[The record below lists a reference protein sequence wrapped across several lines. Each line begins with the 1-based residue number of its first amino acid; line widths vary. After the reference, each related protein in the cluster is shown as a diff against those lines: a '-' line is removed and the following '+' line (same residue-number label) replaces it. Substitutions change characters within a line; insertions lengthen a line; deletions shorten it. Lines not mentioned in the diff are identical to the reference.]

1 MCMAIQVSV
10 QRAQLFRMKSRY
22 DFMDC
27 VSRVRVQ
34 WLRNGKKS
42 IVAFTAVVYARVCPS
57 FGCVL
62 PFVYA
67 IYSHYVWCS
76 VYVWVRAPL
85 YTCTIPEPIHVFLHA
100 LHTRVCAD
108 DELWRPIE
116 SHRRHRSLSAW
127 LPTRVPSFR
136 NNLFVKA
143 FGYAWKKCVFL
154 RLILIRFPL
163 RSYSAVMFNGIESW
177 ILRIIPEDMACHA
190 PKDFNYD
197 KIDLHSFSYIN
208 FCVLCKYVQLAKSEW
223 QTVEVGGE
231 SGQRHARMTRGLHAR
246 GTRVAVLPRV

>member
-1 MCMAIQVSV
+1 MFKEHSYSEWNLDTISWIV
-10 QRAQLFRMKSRY
+10 FRVYASSDFVTAKSRSLHLRPSY
-22 DFMDC
+22 TRAC
-27 VSRVRVQ
+27 VPRLVAYFPSCMLYIRITCDAPFTCECARASIYMHNSR
-34 WLRNGKKS
+34 
-42 IVAFTAVVYARVCPS
+42 T
-57 FGCVL
+57 
-62 PFVYA
+62 
-67 IYSHYVWCS
+67 YSC
-76 VYVWVRAPL
+76 
-85 YTCTIPEPIHVFLHA
+85 FLHA